1 MKAGLIYEIETVKP
15 FKSPTYEADIYR
27 ETLEQIELA
36 DRLGFDSVWTV
47 EHHFLHEFS
56 YCSAPEVFLGC
67 VAGRTKRIRIGHGV
81 VVLPFNHP
89 VRVAER
95 IGVLDIVSNGRVE
108 FGTGRATTMDEILG
122 FGMTPD
128 QTRPRWAEAVEM
140 IPRMWREDPFTYKGK
155 YWSVEHPVSVIPKP
169 VQKPH
174 PPMWVACTNP
184 TTFELAAQRGLGA
197 LCFTLGVELRDVAPR
212 IKLYRDTIKRAK
224 PVGQSINNQVSLN
237 IMGLIDDNP
246 KKAED
251 LAHDAVLWYVRKGF
265 TLVSSVAEAKIE
277 GRVVQI
283 SAHRVEIRPEAN
295 HRRLL
300 RLPQRRRSDR
310 GRQARPRR
318 CGWPGAI
325 ARSAP
330 TRCCSSCNSARF
342 RMNRSCARSKSS
354 ERKCCPKFSHGRRP
368 AASRFASRGAP

>member
-15 FKSPTYEADIYR
+15 FKSPTYEADVYR

-128 QTRPRWAEAVEM
+128 RDASAMGRGGRDDSAHVA
-140 IPRMWREDPFTYKGK
+140 RGPFTHHGK
-155 YWSVEHPVSVIPKP
+155 YWSVEHPVSVVPKP

-184 TTFELAAQRGLGA
+184 VTFELAAQKGLGA

-212 IKLYRDTIKRAK
+212 IKLYRDTIKRAQAGRAIDQQ
-224 PVGQSINNQVSLN
+224 P
-237 IMGLIDDNP
+237 GLAQHHGP
-246 KKAED
+246 
-251 LAHDAVLWYVRKGF
+251 
-265 TLVSSVAEAKIE
+265 
-277 GRVVQI
+277 
-283 SAHRVEIRPEAN
+283 
-295 HRRLL
+295 
-300 RLPQRRRSDR
+300 DR
-310 GRQARPRR
+310 
-318 CGWPGAI
+318 
-325 ARSAP
+325 
-330 TRCCSSCNSARF
+330 
-342 RMNRSCARSKSS
+342 
-354 ERKCCPKFSHGRRP
+354 
-368 AASRFASRGAP
+368 